1 MGEKDPTLA
10 ERGSAIPRDY
20 RVNRQIRAAEVRV
33 VDEKNQQL
41 GIMPLRTALQLA
53 EERGLDLVEVAP
65 QANPP
70 VCRLLDYGKFRYEV
84 ARREREA
91 RKAQRQRAASQE
103 LREVRFK
110 TRIGEHDRSAKT
122 RQVRRLLNEGAK
134 VKVSVVFR
142 GREITHPEIGME
154 VLKAV
159 ARDLVDDAVLD
170 RPPAMEGNALT
181 MVLAPIPDRVKA
193 ARAEEKARLQER
205 GEEDKELKG
214 AKA

>member
-1 MGEKDPTLA
+1 
-10 ERGSAIPRDY
+10 
-20 RVNRQIRAAEVRV
+20 
-33 VDEKNQQL
+33 
-41 GIMPLRTALQLA
+41 MPLRTALQLA

-70 VCRLLDYGKFRYEV
+70 VCRLLDYGRFRYET

-91 RKAQRQRAASQE
+91 RKAQRVKAASQE

-170 RPPAMEGNALT
+170 RPPAMEGHALT
-181 MVLAPIPDRVKA
+181 MVLAPIPAKVKA
-193 ARAEEKARLQER
+193 ARAQDKAREE
-205 GEEDKELKG
+205 EEDKELKG